1 MKCHFIVPTRYS
13 SFTFT
18 FAAEQ
23 QLVECSQNWLNCHR
37 IQTRESSCKDIVMC
51 PRCNFFLYVNKK
63 RKENWA
69 SWAEADTVPTSQW
82 AQYVL
87 VLSDNLQLKNL
98 YRPPIYHFFIT
109 KQHRVKGLKCKVMF
123 TGFVEKCLPRWSYAK
138 LVHAGETTYCR
149 YDMHIS
155 GWAETDFHRYGQ

>member
-1 MKCHFIVPTRYS
+1 MS
-13 SFTFT
+13 NNLLS
-18 FAAEQ
+18 A
-23 QLVECSQNWLNCHR
+23 HR
-37 IQTRESSCKDIVMC
+37 TDWTVTEFKHASPPVRTSWCAPDAI
-51 PRCNFFLYVNKK
+51 FFLYVNKK

-123 TGFVEKCLPRWSYAK
+123 TGFVEKCLPRCSYAK